1 MSRIGNKPIEIPAGV
16 KVEENGG
23 TVKVTG
29 KLGTMQMQ
37 CEPGLT
43 VTVAEGGKLVH
54 VVDSKPEDRHSH
66 AMHGTTRA
74 LLANMV
80 TGVSQGFRRGIEIYG
95 TGYSVK
101 EQGGK
106 INLTVGYAHTVELP
120 VPQGVKVDIEVAAT
134 RGNEVP
140 AKFSVSGMDKCD
152 VMQFAANIRRVKPP
166 EPYKGKGIRYAD
178 EQIRRKAGK
187 AFASGGA

>member
-1 MSRIGNKPIEIPAGV
+1 MSRIGNKPIQIPDGV
-16 KVEENGG
+16 KFEQSNGA
-23 TVKVTG
+23 VKVTG
-29 KLGTMQMQ
+29 KLGTLEMQIAPTLKLSVDESGKQ
-37 CEPGLT
+37 VE
-43 VTVAEGGKLVH
+43 VANER
-54 VVDSKPEDRHSH
+54 PEDRHSRE
-66 AMHGTTRA
+66 MHGTTRA

-80 TGVSQGFRRGIEIYG
+80 AGVSEGFRRGIEIYG

-106 INLTVGYAHTVELP
+106 IALTVGYAHVVELP
-120 VPQGVKVDIEVAAT
+120 VPPGVKVDIEVAAT

-140 AKFSVSGMDKCD
+140 AKFTVSGMNKCD

-178 EQIRRKAGK
+178 EQLRRKAGK